1 MCALF
6 TCCYVRFRCD
16 SDYVCH
22 VFMAVVVAL
31 CSLKASVLNSRKAK
45 GPKFAIF
52 RSRTMAAKEVED
64 KSNYEVHIMKT
75 LA

>member
-22 VFMAVVVAL
+22 VLMAVVVAL
-31 CSLKASVLNSRKAK
+31 CSLKASVLNS
-45 GPKFAIF
+45 GD
-52 RSRTMAAKEVED
+52 ED
-64 KSNYEVHIMKT
+64 SGKLMSTVANT
-75 LA
+75 L